1 MEETYGNG
9 IPRRGLSL
17 HEIENFFPIGSE
29 VNFLISDGCVDK
41 LEVGFVSGYYVDT
54 YFPDKYWFV
63 IVSNEYYCE
72 FNSHICNTD
81 KTIKYKRNVKLSE
94 LFT

>member
-54 YFPDKYWFV
+54 
-63 IVSNEYYCE
+63 
-72 FNSHICNTD
+72 
-81 KTIKYKRNVKLSE
+81 
-94 LFT
+94 